1 MRRGDRKGGN
11 GVEKDEEERK
21 GGNGVETDEEEIG
34 KEDIRWT

>member
-1 MRRGDRKGGN
+1 MRGDREGGN